1 MEHVHGKGLWWWVGT
16 EVGGFGSSGFGVDLD
31 VRGDELA
38 FQHL

>member
-1 MEHVHGKGLWWWVGT
+1 MGKACGGGWGQSR
-16 EVGGFGSSGFGVDLD
+16 GFGSSGFGVDLD